1 MTLQISTDRL
11 QNHRLH
17 ALVREQP
24 EIGLAWGRAGH
35 VLLSLGRE
43 LKESGL
49 DRMEVAEILSDVAM
63 AAKTQIA
70 REWND

>member
-1 MTLQISTDRL
+1 MQISTDRL
-11 QNHRLH
+11 QSLRLY

-24 EIGLAWGRAGH
+24 EVGLAWGRAGH
-35 VLLSLGRE
+35 VLLSQGRE

-49 DRMEVAEILSDVAM
+49 DPMEVAEILSDVAM

-70 REWND
+70 REWGQRS